1 MQHASTF
8 LWGKKSNRAYRESR
22 LASRD
27 EHKPMNSQ
35 KYNARCKT
43 LLSMKVSPAPWQ
55 GVCNSTNPF
64 CSCIVAGSTQTS

>member
-8 LWGKKSNRAYRESR
+8 LWGKKSNRAYRESS
-22 LASRD
+22 LASSD

-55 GVCNSTNPF
+55 GVCKVLTLS
-64 CSCIVAGSTQTS
+64 AAA

>member
-1 MQHASTF
+1 MQAHSDGEKNPTV
-8 LWGKKSNRAYRESR
+8 LTESS

-35 KYNARCKT
+35 KYNARCKN
-43 LLSMKVSPAPWQ
+43 LLSMKVSSAPWQ
-55 GVCNSTNPF
+55 GVCNSINPF